1 MKIPNQI
8 EMFEDLIDLEM
19 TSKTEFIGISPEYQ
33 WGRVYGGQVVAQGL
47 AAAQNT
53 VSRELK
59 VHSIH
64 AYFIRGGNSDE
75 TITYQVDC
83 LRDGKSFATR
93 RVVATQSDG
102 AILNLSASFQL
113 VEEGP
118 DVDEKFDMTLIPK
131 PSTLDSENWSDL
143 MERRVIPIDKTPYG
157 HAIWLKLNG
166 SPLDEKQ
173 NELGIVYASD
183 DVPFDAAIRMH
194 PKFTGIWGG
203 GEEAP
208 FFGASLDH
216 AVWFHR
222 PKSPYEWQLHIHE
235 GVTHIGNRGLATG
248 RIYAMD
254 GTHVATVVQEIL
266 QRVSR

>member
-1 MKIPNQI
+1 MKIPSQI
-8 EMFEDLIDLEM
+8 KIFEDLIDLEQ
-19 TSKTEFIGISPEYQ
+19 TSKTEFTGRSPKYQ

-53 VSRELK
+53 VSIDLK

-75 TITYQVDC
+75 SITYQVDC

-113 VEEGP
+113 VEQGP
-118 DVDEKFDMTLIPK
+118 DVVEKFDMTLIPK
-131 PSTLDSENWSDL
+131 PLTLDSENWSDL
-143 MERRVIPIDKTPYG
+143 MERRVVPVDKTPYG
-157 HAIWLKLNG
+157 HAIWLKLNRA
-166 SPLDEKQ
+166 PLGETR

-194 PKFTGIWGG
+194 P
-203 GEEAP
+203 
-208 FFGASLDH
+208 S
-216 AVWFHR
+216 
-222 PKSPYEWQLHIHE
+222 PKKHH
-235 GVTHIGNRGLATG
+235 H
-248 RIYAMD
+248 
-254 GTHVATVVQEIL
+254 
-266 QRVSR
+266 